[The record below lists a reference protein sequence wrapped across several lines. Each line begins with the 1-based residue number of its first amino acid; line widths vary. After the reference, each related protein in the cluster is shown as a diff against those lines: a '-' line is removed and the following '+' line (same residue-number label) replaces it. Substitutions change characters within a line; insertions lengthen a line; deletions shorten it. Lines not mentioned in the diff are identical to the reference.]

1 MRTILHM
8 AGTRGHASHGWL
20 ESYHTFS
27 FADYFDPGRIHFGAL
42 RVLNDDDVTG
52 GMGFGKHPHDNMEI
66 VTIML
71 EGELRHEDSMG
82 HSEILR
88 KDEVQAMSAGTGIFH
103 SEVNNLHDQPAKLLQ
118 IWVFPER
125 RNITPRYEQKAF
137 DPNERKDKWQL
148 LVGPNRP
155 EGALDI
161 KQQSWFSR
169 IDLEKG
175 SQVDYTLHNKDNG
188 VYLFMISGN
197 ATVDNDLKLSH
208 RDGAGLS
215 ETEKV
220 NIRAEEKS
228 EVLAI
233 EVPMIE

>member
-1 MRTILHM
+1 
-8 AGTRGHASHGWL
+8 
-20 ESYHTFS
+20 
-27 FADYFDPGRIHFGAL
+27 
-42 RVLNDDDVTG
+42 
-52 GMGFGKHPHDNMEI
+52 
-66 VTIML
+66 
-71 EGELRHEDSMG
+71 MG

-137 DPNERKDKWQL
+137 DPNERKNKWQL
-148 LVGPNRP
+148 LVGSNRH

-197 ATVDNDLKLSH
+197 VTVDNDLKLSH

-228 EVLAI
+228 EVLTI

>member
-1 MRTILHM
+1 MKTILHR

-42 RVLNDDDVTG
+42 RVLNDDDVAG
-52 GMGFGKHPHDNMEI
+52 GKGFGKHPHDNMEI

-71 EGELRHEDSMG
+71 DGELRHGDSMG
-82 HSEILR
+82 HSEVLR

-103 SEVNNLHDQPAKLLQ
+103 SEMNNLQDQSAKLLQ
-118 IWVFPER
+118 IWVFPEK
-125 RNITPRYEQKAF
+125 RNITPRYDQRAF
-137 DPNERKDKWQL
+137 DPQERKNKWQL
-148 LVGPNRP
+148 LVAPNSP
-155 EGALDI
+155 DGALDI

-169 IDLEKG
+169 INLEKG
-175 SQVDYTLHNKDNG
+175 SEVDYTLHNKNYG
-188 VYLFMISGN
+188 VYLFMISGD
-197 ATVDNDLKLSH
+197 AKIGEDLRLAH

-215 ETEKV
+215 ETEKIT
-220 NIRAEEKS
+220 IRAEEKS

-233 EVPMIE
+233 EVPMLE